1 MALPVAHVYCT
12 VIDSNQHFGRHW
24 HTSYGFGLIDR
35 GAQAWR
41 SGRGDVRGYPGQI
54 ISTNPGEVHDGRPVG
69 ATRRRWRIVHVEAAA
84 MNDLIANH
92 NGPLDIL
99 GP

>member
-12 VIDSNQHFGRHW
+12 VIDSDYHFGRHW
-24 HTSYGFGLIDR
+24 HNSYGFGLIDR

-54 ISTNPGEVHDGRPVG
+54 ISTNPGEVHDGRPVEAFDAAG
-69 ATRRRWRIVHVEAAA
+69 ALFTWRRWR
-84 MNDLIANH
+84 
-92 NGPLDIL
+92 
-99 GP
+99 